1 MIMLHWALGGIM
13 RRKNCPCD
21 MLGAL
26 YSERPALIRFG
37 QQSRDAHMLY
47 QGFEQF
53 RNFYKNLICIL
64 QFLTSYEFF
73 YFGRFSGVK
82 TICCDDGQNVSC
94 DLLQCLINCPSFKAG
109 TVAVLTRPEISS
121 RFCHSWFALEC
132 HVCRE
137 NGKPSFRNGMF

>member
-1 MIMLHWALGGIM
+1 M
-13 RRKNCPCD
+13 PD
-21 MLGAL
+21 AL

-37 QQSRDAHMLY
+37 QQSRDTHMLY
-47 QGFEQF
+47 QCFEQF

-82 TICCDDGQNVSC
+82 TICCDDSQNVSC

-109 TVAVLTRPEISS
+109 TVAVLMRPEISS
-121 RFCHSWFALEC
+121 KFCHSCLPLEC
-132 HVCRE
+132 HARHE
-137 NGKPSFRNGMF
+137 NGKPSLRNGMF

>member
-1 MIMLHWALGGIM
+1 
-13 RRKNCPCD
+13 

-64 QFLTSYEFF
+64 QFMTFYEFV
-73 YFGRFSGVK
+73 YFGRFLGFK
-82 TICCDDGQNVSC
+82 MIRCTDDRSVSC
-94 DLLQCLINCPSFKAG
+94 EL
-109 TVAVLTRPEISS
+109 
-121 RFCHSWFALEC
+121 
-132 HVCRE
+132 
-137 NGKPSFRNGMF
+137 